1 MSNRDAC
8 RFHTLAPELDGE
20 GAEQSRGAGTF
31 RDRKTGACISQRCRF
46 PQHAAPF
53 RSTGN
58 GAVVADFLK

>member
-8 RFHTLAPELDGE
+8 LFHALALEHDGE

-31 RDRKTGACISQRCRF
+31 RDRKTGACISQRSCS